1 MWWFLIHSLLVWTET
16 IDLSSLPPLQS
27 SVDHKEFKR
36 CGPFDPYINAKVC
49 TQCCRKQHFFLKRFL
64 ALLLCWPAVLV
75 AAAVWGQG
83 SSAAQLSGAFM
94 LSQYMLISA
103 ISGVSPHVL
112 NQSAFCW
119 NVMFKVGMFS
129 FTFTFIAKLFR
140 NHIQTITSTSYL
152 KKKTECL

>member
-49 TQCCRKQHFFLKRFL
+49 TQCCRKQHFLLKCFL
-64 ALLLCWPAVLV
+64 ALLLCWLAVLV

-83 SSAAQLSGAFM
+83 SSAPQLSGAFM

-103 ISGVSPHVL
+103 ISGFSPHVL
-112 NQSAFCW
+112 NQFPFFGMLCSKLACFILHLHLLRNCFAIAF
-119 NVMFKVGMFS
+119 
-129 FTFTFIAKLFR
+129 KLLR
-140 NHIQTITSTSYL
+140 HI
-152 KKKTECL
+152 